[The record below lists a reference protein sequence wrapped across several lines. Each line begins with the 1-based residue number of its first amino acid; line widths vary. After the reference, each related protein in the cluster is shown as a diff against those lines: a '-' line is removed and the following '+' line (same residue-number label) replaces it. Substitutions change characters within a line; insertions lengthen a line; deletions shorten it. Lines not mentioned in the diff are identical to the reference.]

1 MSQHTATITANCTSA
16 KGTHYVVTLDGEV
29 VGTRTSPR
37 VYRSAV
43 VVVNAKKGPGVYAYA
58 GTEQLAQNRMGEV
71 RKGYPT
77 EPVIIARW
85 AEPTTD
91 AEPST
96 EAAPAPEPKPTR
108 SSAKPKKPAPAAK
121 AKALGLVGQ
130 RLDMPAQRIVGFV
143 AMEVHKETPFGG
155 DFAECGHAA
164 GAGLTARPATTRSC
178 GLRSRRRR
186 RPLPPRS
193 GGRPAR
199 TGSRRGTA
207 R

>member
-1 MSQHTATITANCTSA
+1 MSQHTATITATGTSA

-29 VGTRTSPR
+29 VGRRTSPR

-85 AEPTTD
+85 AEPATD

-96 EAAPAPEPKPTR
+96 EAAPAPEPKPTKA
-108 SSAKPKKPAPAAK
+108 AKAKKPAPAADVEVPECPRK
-121 AKALGLVGQ
+121 HTA
-130 RLDMPAQRIVGFV
+130 PAAIERCR
-143 AMEVHKETPFGG
+143 AYYLRN
-155 DFAECGHAA
+155 GHFKPTHTKVEA
-164 GAGLTARPATTRSC
+164 
-178 GLRSRRRR
+178 
-186 RPLPPRS
+186 
-193 GGRPAR
+193 
-199 TGSRRGTA
+199 
-207 R
+207 

>member
-1 MSQHTATITANCTSA
+1 MSQHTATITATGTSA

-85 AEPTTD
+85 AEPSTD

-121 AKALGLVGQ
+121 AKAT
-130 RLDMPAQRIVGFV
+130 PAP
-143 AMEVHKETPFGG
+143 ADAEVPECPRKHTASAAIERCRAYYLRNGHFKPTHVK
-155 DFAECGHAA
+155 AEA
-164 GAGLTARPATTRSC
+164 
-178 GLRSRRRR
+178 
-186 RPLPPRS
+186 
-193 GGRPAR
+193 
-199 TGSRRGTA
+199 
-207 R
+207 